1 MRCKLALRCEFSF
14 HDRLNLFPSNSFS
27 FLSFFLL
34 LFFFFLRLRDDEKRR
49 PVVGRW
55 TVKEYRVRGS
65 GRDNGWKQPLLCRW
79 SWEGKKRKCFYF
91 RRVRGN
97 RDFFFFETRR
107 LFEYF
112 RKLVYF
118 KRTTMRLEFLSNL
131 KKFEIL
137 LWFDISSNFSIVS
150 HAIEKV
156 GSRKFQSEVR
166 QSGFEIPGGRPK
178 TGWNRVGAGSS
189 VTFG

>member
-97 RDFFFFETRR
+97 RDFFFFLKREDFSSIFESWCILNGPDWNFFRIWKSSKSCFDSIFRAIFRSSRTR
-107 LFEYF
+107 
-112 RKLVYF
+112 
-118 KRTTMRLEFLSNL
+118 S
-131 KKFEIL
+131 KK
-137 LWFDISSNFSIVS
+137 
-150 HAIEKV
+150 
-156 GSRKFQSEVR
+156 
-166 QSGFEIPGGRPK
+166 
-178 TGWNRVGAGSS
+178 
-189 VTFG
+189 